1 MIYIYIYIYI
11 YEEVSVG
18 VAPFFS
24 RKVFTSCWAN
34 GFQICWS

>member
-1 MIYIYIYIYI
+1 MRK
-11 YEEVSVG
+11 VSVG

-24 RKVFTSCWAN
+24 RKVFTSCWAE